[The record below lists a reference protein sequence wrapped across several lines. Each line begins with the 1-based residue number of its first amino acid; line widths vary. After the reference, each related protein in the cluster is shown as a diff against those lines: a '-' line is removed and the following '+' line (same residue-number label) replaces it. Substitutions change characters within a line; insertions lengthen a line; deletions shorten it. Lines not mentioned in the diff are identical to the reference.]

1 MPDGV
6 SDQQQAGGGGSPGP
20 GVDRFG
26 QPVFDPS
33 KNVLDLVE
41 AAIQRQDDLRE
52 MQARYGT
59 QIGEMREVHARD
71 VAELRSSYD
80 AQLREAARRSEE
92 RLDYKDQQ
100 LRAAETARIDA
111 IRAVD
116 VGAVNRAA
124 EVSAT
129 QATTLA
135 TQVATSAEALRGQV
149 EAARQ
154 QTATA
159 LAAALE
165 PIQKDIQDLRRAQ
178 YEAQGQKT
186 QVVETRETHSEQRL
200 NNGQL
205 LAIISVILIAAGIII
220 TVLLATGH

>member
-1 MPDGV
+1 V
-6 SDQQQAGGGGSPGP
+6 AAGDPSEAAPGASPGP
-20 GVDRFG
+20 GVDRYG
-26 QPVFDPS
+26 TPVIDPT
-33 KNVLDLVE
+33 KNVDALVD
-41 AAIQRQDDLRE
+41 AAIKRQDDLRE
-52 MQARYGT
+52 MQARYVGR
-59 QIGEMREVHARD
+59 IGEMREQHATYI
-71 VAELRSSYD
+71 AELRSAY
-80 AQLREAARRSEE
+80 QKELRE
-92 RLDYKDQQ
+92 
-100 LRAAETARIDA
+100 AETARIDA

-129 QATTLA
+129 QAATLA

-178 YEAQGQKT
+178 YEAQGKQG
-186 QVVETRETHSEQRL
+186 QVVESRDVRGEARL
-200 NNGQL
+200 NMSQ
-205 LAIISVILIAAGIII
+205 VIAAIA
-220 TVLLATGH
+220 TLAAVISFIYAVVKK

>member
-1 MPDGV
+1 LADDAAAGQAARPPAQGQEAFGDG
-6 SDQQQAGGGGSPGP
+6 SAY
-20 GVDRFG
+20 
-26 QPVFDPS
+26 DPS
-33 KNVLDLVE
+33 RNVLNLV
-41 AAIQRQDDLRE
+41 AASIKRQDDLRE
-52 MQARYGT
+52 MQAGHVAQVGQLREDNARY
-59 QIGEMREVHARD
+59 V
-71 VAELRSSYD
+71 VELRSNYD
-80 AQLREAARRSEE
+80 AQLREVNRRSEE
-92 RLDYKDQQ
+92 RLDFKDQQ

-129 QATTLA
+129 QAATLA

-186 QVVETRETHSEQRL
+186 QVVETRDVRGESRL
-200 NNGQL
+200 NANL
-205 LAIISVILIAAGIII
+205 LLSIVLGAVAVITL
-220 TVLLATGH
+220 VLYVTKK

>member
-1 MPDGV
+1 VAADDP
-6 SDQQQAGGGGSPGP
+6 AGRSPGPSPGP

-26 QPVFDPS
+26 TPVVDPTQ
-33 KNVLDLVE
+33 NVLDLVE
-41 AAIQRQDDLRE
+41 AAIKRQDDLRE
-52 MQARYGT
+52 MQARYVS
-59 QIGEMREVHARD
+59 QIGQMREDRATY
-71 VAELRSSYD
+71 VAELRADYETK
-80 AQLREAARRSEE
+80 LREAES
-92 RLDYKDQQ
+92 
-100 LRAAETARIDA
+100 ARIDA

-129 QATTLA
+129 QASTLA

-186 QVVETRETHSEQRL
+186 QVVETRDTRGEARL
-200 NNGQL
+200 NMNTL
-205 LAIISVILIAAGIII
+205 ISVILAGIAVVTLILYV
-220 TVLLATGH
+220 TKK

>member
-1 MPDGV
+1 MVPEEDAPEPRQV
-6 SDQQQAGGGGSPGP
+6 PP
-20 GVDRFG
+20 WWT
-26 QPVFDPS
+26 DPT
-33 KNVLDLVE
+33 KNVEALV
-41 AAIQRQDDLRE
+41 ASANRRQDDLRE
-52 MQARYGT
+52 MQARYAS
-59 QIGEMREVHARD
+59 QIGEMREVHAQN
-71 VAELRSSYD
+71 VTSLRFTYET
-80 AQLREAARRSEE
+80 QLRDQARRADE
-92 RLDYKDQQ
+92 RLDSKDQQ
-100 LRAAETARIDA
+100 LRQAETARIDA

-178 YEAQGQKT
+178 YEAQGVKAQT
-186 QVVETRETHSEQRL
+186 VETRDVRGERRL
-200 NNGQL
+200 DQGQILAYGVFLVAILTLIL
-205 LAIISVILIAAGIII
+205 LYV
-220 TVLLATGH
+220 TKK

>member
-1 MPDGV
+1 MAEQHQPDKPPTTN
-6 SDQQQAGGGGSPGP
+6 PGP
-20 GVDRFG
+20 GVDAYG
-26 QPVFDPS
+26 QPVIDPTQ
-33 KNVLDLVE
+33 NVLDLVK
-41 AAIQRQDDLRE
+41 AAMQRQDDLRE
-52 MQARYGT
+52 MQSQYTGR
-59 QIGEMREVHARD
+59 IGEMREVHARD
-71 VAELRSSYD
+71 VSELRAAYD
-80 AQLREAARRSEE
+80 GQLREAARRSEE
-92 RLDYKDQQ
+92 RLDSKDQQ

-129 QATTLA
+129 QAATLA

-186 QVVETRETHSEQRL
+186 QVVETRDTRSEQRL

-205 LAIISVILIAAGIII
+205 LTIVSVILVAAGIIVTI
-220 TVLLATGH
+220 LLATGH